1 MVWSFLPIFVLPKKT
16 NAMIRRFIII
26 VAFAAASICS
36 LSAASNPNMI
46 IPRPVEYSVA
56 EGIYNLKTDGSDI
69 KVHLSSPYF
78 VAKVKE
84 LPDFAQ
90 EESYELVVGKKG
102 VKIYALTEEGV
113 FRAKQTLEM
122 MRLLDRD
129 IQYCT
134 VFDYPRFQHRG
145 IMLDESRSFKGKAY
159 IKKQIDAL
167 ALLRMNV
174 MHLHLTDAAG
184 WRLQIDAYPNLTD
197 HVAWRKG
204 ETYHE
209 WEALGYPFTDAHDPE
224 AYGGFYTKDDIREI
238 VAYAAER
245 HIDIIPEIEMPGHS
259 MEVNRAY
266 PEIACVGPD
275 GKPRQ
280 FSWDLCVGNEAT
292 FEFLE
297 TVLEE
302 VIELFPYKYIHIG
315 GDEAAKI
322 DWEVCVNC
330 QKRMQEEGMKHKNEL
345 QGYMVRR
352 IEKFLSERGKTV
364 IGWDEIVETG
374 LPEQAVVMSWRGTP
388 GGIKASAEGHDV
400 IMSPNSYVYLDY
412 YQDLIRKEPKAV
424 GHMQSLRHVYK
435 YDPLEG
441 IAPEFHHHILGLQG
455 NLWCELIPYPA
466 HAEYML
472 YPRTFAI
479 AEIGWTPQE
488 DREFFNFRERCLML
502 ITIFRAKG
510 YNTFDLFNES
520 LRAQTGRLRFDN
532 PAFKL
537 L

>member
-1 MVWSFLPIFVLPKKT
+1 MFK
-16 NAMIRRFIII
+16 RFIICI
-26 VAFAAASICS
+26 AAIAASVFT
-36 LSAASNPNMI
+36 LSAKSNPGDI
-46 IPRPVEYSVA
+46 IPKPVEYVLADGVYS
-56 EGIYNLKTDGSDI
+56 LKGDGSDI
-69 KVHLSSPYF
+69 KVILNSSAF
-78 VAKVKE
+78 AQKVKE
-84 LPDFAQ
+84 LPAFAQ
-90 EESYELVVGKKG
+90 EEAYGLVVGKKG
-102 VKIYALTEEGV
+102 VKIYAMTQEGA
-113 FRAKQTLEM
+113 FRAKQSLQM
-122 MRLLDRD
+122 MHLMDPQ
-129 IQYCT
+129 IQQCA

-145 IMLDESRSFKGKAY
+145 IMLDESRSFKGKEY
-159 IKKQIDAL
+159 ILKQIDAL

-209 WEALGYPFTDAHDPE
+209 WEAKGYPFTNAQDPE

-266 PEIACVGPD
+266 PEIACVGED
-275 GKPRQ
+275 GRPRP
-280 FSWDLCVGNEAT
+280 FSWDLCVGNEGT
-292 FEFLE
+292 FKFLE
-297 TVLEE
+297 TVLAE

-315 GDEAAKI
+315 GDEAVKK

-330 QKRMQEEGMKHKNEL
+330 QKRMKDEGMKHKNEL

-352 IEKFLSERGKTV
+352 IEAFLRERGKTV

-388 GGIKASAEGHDV
+388 GGIKASSEGHDV

-412 YQDLIRKEPKAV
+412 YQDLIKKEPKAV

-435 YDPLEG
+435 YDPLQG
-441 IAPEFHHHILGLQG
+441 ISPEFHHHILGLQG
-455 NLWCELIPYPA
+455 NLWCELIPYQA

-488 DREFFNFRERCLML
+488 SRDFFPFRERCLKL
-502 ITIFRAKG
+502 ITVFRALG
-510 YNTFDLFNES
+510 YNTFDLYGES
-520 LRAQTGRLRFDN
+520 LKAQTGRLRFDD
-532 PAFKL
+532 PSFRL
-537 L
+537 

>member
-1 MVWSFLPIFVLPKKT
+1 MVYKFLSITAALLVG
-16 NAMIRRFIII
+16 AAS
-26 VAFAAASICS
+26 VFAASDPGK
-36 LSAASNPNMI
+36 L
-46 IPRPVEYSVA
+46 IPEPVEYAVS
-56 EGIYNLKTDGSDI
+56 EGVYTLKSDASDI
-69 KVHLSSPYF
+69 KVTIGAASFAS
-78 VAKVKE
+78 KVQD
-84 LPDFAQ
+84 LPDFARQ
-90 EESYELVVGKKG
+90 EAYEVVIGKKG
-102 VKIYALTEEGV
+102 VKIYAMTEEGA
-113 FRAKQTLEM
+113 FRGRQTVEM
-122 MRLLDRD
+122 LRLLDPTVKT
-129 IQYCT
+129 CT
-134 VFDYPRFQHRG
+134 IFDYPRFSHRG
-145 IMLDESRSFKGKAY
+145 IMLDESRSFKGKEFV
-159 IKKQIDAL
+159 KKQIDAL
-167 ALLRMNV
+167 ALLKMNV

-197 HVAWRKG
+197 HVAWRIG

-209 WEALGYPFTDAHDPE
+209 WEGLGYPFASAENPK

-266 PEIACVGPD
+266 PEIACVGED
-275 GKPRQ
+275 GKPRP
-280 FSWDLCVGNEAT
+280 FSWDLCVGNDGT
-292 FEFLE
+292 FRFLE

-315 GDEAAKI
+315 GDEAVKK

-330 QKRMQEEGMKHKNEL
+330 RKRMQEEGMKHKNEL
-345 QGYMVRR
+345 QGYLVRH
-352 IEKFLSERGKTV
+352 IEKFLSERGKTL

-388 GGIKASAEGHDV
+388 GGIKASAQGHDV
-400 IMSPNSYVYLDY
+400 IMSPNTYVYLDY

-435 YDPLEG
+435 FDPVEG
-441 IAPEFHHHILGLQG
+441 IAREYHHHILGLQG
-455 NLWCELIPYPA
+455 NLWCELIPYAA

-488 DREFFNFRERCLML
+488 KREFFHFRERCLML
-502 ITIFRAKG
+502 ITIFRAMG

-520 LRAQTGRLRFDN
+520 LRAQTGRLRFDD
-532 PAFKL
+532 PTFKL

>member
-1 MVWSFLPIFVLPKKT
+1 
-16 NAMIRRFIII
+16 
-26 VAFAAASICS
+26 
-36 LSAASNPNMI
+36 
-46 IPRPVEYSVA
+46 
-56 EGIYNLKTDGSDI
+56 
-69 KVHLSSPYF
+69 
-78 VAKVKE
+78 
-84 LPDFAQ
+84 
-90 EESYELVVGKKG
+90 
-102 VKIYALTEEGV
+102 
-113 FRAKQTLEM
+113 
-122 MRLLDRD
+122 
-129 IQYCT
+129 
-134 VFDYPRFQHRG
+134 
-145 IMLDESRSFKGKAY
+145 
-159 IKKQIDAL
+159 
-167 ALLRMNV
+167 MNV

-197 HVAWRKG
+197 HVAWRIG

-209 WEALGYPFTDAHDPE
+209 WEGLGYPFTNAADPK
-224 AYGGFYTKDDIREI
+224 AYGGFYTKEDIREI
-238 VAYAAER
+238 VSYAAER

-266 PEIACVGPD
+266 PEIACVGED
-275 GKPRQ
+275 GKPRP
-280 FSWDLCVGNEAT
+280 FSWDLCVGNEGT
-292 FEFLE
+292 FKFLE

-302 VIELFPYKYIHIG
+302 VIELFPYEYIHIG
-315 GDEAAKI
+315 GDEAVKK

-330 QKRMQEEGMKHKNEL
+330 QKRMQEEGMEHKNEL
-345 QGYMVRR
+345 QGYLVRR
-352 IEKFLSERGKTV
+352 IETFLRERGRTV

-455 NLWCELIPYPA
+455 NLWCELIPYAA

-472 YPRTFAI
+472 YPRAFAI
-479 AEIGWTPQE
+479 AEIGWTPQ
-488 DREFFNFRERCLML
+488 DKREFFQFRERCLTM
-502 ITIFRAKG
+502 ITIFRAMG

-520 LRAQTGRLRFDN
+520 LRAQTGRLRFDD
-532 PAFKL
+532 PTFKL

>member
-1 MVWSFLPIFVLPKKT
+1 
-16 NAMIRRFIII
+16 MIRKILLT
-26 VAFAAASICS
+26 AALFAASFFCV
-36 LSAASNPNMI
+36 SAYSGPDVI
-46 IPRPVEYSVA
+46 IPKPVEYTIC
-56 EGIYNLKTDGSDI
+56 EGYYTPKQDGSDV
-69 KVHLSSPYF
+69 KVHLSSSDF
-78 VAKVKE
+78 VAKVKD
-84 LPDFAQ
+84 LPEFARQ
-90 EESYELVVGKKG
+90 EAYELVVGKKG
-102 VKIYALTEEGV
+102 IKIFALTQEGV
-113 FRAKQTLEM
+113 FRAQQTLKM
-122 MRLLDRD
+122 MRLLDKELVC
-129 IQYCT
+129 CT

-145 IMLDESRSFKGKAY
+145 IMIDESRSFKGKDF

-197 HVAWRKG
+197 HVAWRVG

-209 WEALGYPFTDAHDPE
+209 WEGLGYPFTSAQDPK

-238 VAYAAER
+238 VAYATER

-266 PEIACVGPD
+266 PEIACVGED
-275 GKPRQ
+275 GKPRP
-280 FSWDLCVGNEAT
+280 FSWDLCVGNDGT
-292 FEFLE
+292 FKFLE

-315 GDEAAKI
+315 GDEAVKK

-330 QKRMQEEGMKHKNEL
+330 KKRMETEGMKHKNEL
-345 QGYMVRR
+345 QGYLVRH
-352 IEKFLSERGKTV
+352 IEKFLRERGKTI

-388 GGIKASAEGHDV
+388 GGVKASAEGHDV

-412 YQDLIRKEPKAV
+412 YQDLIKKEPKAV

-435 YDPLEG
+435 FDPVEG
-441 IAPEFHHHILGLQG
+441 IAPEYHHHILGLQG
-455 NLWCELIPYPA
+455 NLWCELIPYAA

-472 YPRTFAI
+472 YPRAFAI

-488 DREFFNFRERCLML
+488 DRDFFPFRERCLRL
-502 ITIFRAKG
+502 ITVFRQMG
-510 YNTFDLFNES
+510 YNTFDLFGES
-520 LRAQTGRLRFDN
+520 LKAQTGRLRFDD
-532 PAFKL
+532 PTFIL
-537 L
+537 